1 MRQGACRGREG
12 ALVFWTVNLSV
23 KLKARCA
30 TLHFFLAANADATEL
45 AACIFLLTA
54 AATTLRLSLDN
65 RH

>member
-1 MRQGACRGREG
+1 
-12 ALVFWTVNLSV
+12 VFWTVNLSV

-30 TLHFFLAANADATEL
+30 TLHFFLAANANATEL
-45 AACIFLLTA
+45 AACIFLA